1 MENTEEYVLQY
12 VFMCIICRTQV
23 TAIQSHT
30 TSWVPG
36 QTAAH
41 TDPGNL
47 CRMADFQGEKT
58 WRQ

>member
-1 MENTEEYVLQY
+1 MFLTDH
-12 VFMCIICRTQV
+12 IIIQV
-23 TAIQSHT
+23 CCCSISNVSSTIKSSPGP
-30 TSWVPG
+30 SWVPG